1 MESAAGSIPAHIPP
15 ELVYDF
21 DHYTAPETR
30 HDPQIS
36 VAQRLHREAP
46 DIFYT
51 PRSGGYWMVT
61 RAEVAVDMF
70 RQPEKF
76 SNSPEYNSFRLF
88 KPLLYPQQSDPP
100 EHGEYRKVITPKLTP
115 NAIAKLE
122 DSIRALARELIDRVY
137 PRGECE
143 FMADV
148 AELYPVTIFMRMAG
162 APLADR
168 ERLVDIAARFGRRP
182 TFEERQQAV
191 AEMATYLR
199 ERYKERADVPRDDML
214 TQLAQSKAMGR
225 ELTPDEREGLG
236 SLLFFGG
243 LDTLKSALS
252 FSISY
257 LARNPGDYRRLVDDP
272 GLIPSAM
279 EELLRISGVTSLER
293 GATHDFDYRGVPFR
307 KGDRIVILTQILG
320 VDDRQNKD
328 PYTIDFDREISQH
341 LLFSS
346 GPHRCVGS
354 HLARLEIRVFLEE
367 WVRTFRQFGI
377 KDNAR
382 VETAG
387 GVVWRPIAVPL
398 VWPV

>member
-137 PRGECE
+137 ARGECE

-199 ERYKERADVPRDDML
+199 ERYQERADAPRDDML

-257 LARNPGDYRRLVDDP
+257 LARNPEDYRRLVDDP